1 MSKVWNI
8 VGSFVGASNLIPENA
23 VFTKLEVLPNSLDT
37 YYNGE
42 TFRMDLTFFQATF
55 TSDEGEETKIVLP
68 SKDVK
73 PKNFDPE
80 VPFSNTLDHEISRY
94 LQFEYTYIPAGAD
107 KDDPSQHQ
115 TKDCSFEITI
125 WPEKFTVKT
134 VEVIVPP
141 SKTIYYDGE
150 TFEHAG
156 MVVQATS
163 EEGDTKNVEYCGS
176 ASCGA
181 ERDCYY
187 YNMSPLH
194 AGDSE
199 TVNVLFTYC
208 APADGEHP
216 NGYVA
221 QFTYPVT
228 VYQDERKAQLRVTY
242 DKDTTKQVYY
252 SGTAFNK
259 TGIKVEAKYPRDDES
274 VFDQN
279 NVTTQCKIYV
289 QEFPE
294 GVLQYNDS
302 NLGYLNVVVEYYDST
317 TKLTTTEVVPN
328 IVFVYEV
335 DQIQVHSYTK
345 NEFYVGETF
354 DSSMITLRVDYKP
367 SSLPLDDYDG
377 YIMTNDYSWTITGYI
392 NSAGKFLKAG
402 EDVELELN
410 YYDKNDPKGSADKT
424 RHFTYFYINIL
435 KQLKKLSI
443 PRYTGETEYNNQYG
457 IKILRYLGIT
467 SGTSLMDGYEDISV
481 NGSWGYNTSTW
492 IDNSFTAT
500 EEQNQY
506 EIGVKI
512 KAEDDTYT
520 YQWEDGS
527 ESSVVKSVSITL
539 KRAYSFSL
547 GSSSLYLTG
556 EDTSASTRLTL
567 TAGLGLNADISLSGL
582 TSYLSCSPTSADS
595 STTIYVNVD
604 DVPSQDYSSST
615 TLKASLDSV
624 PDYLTGPTQDT
635 VRVHFDYEVPWSWDD
650 PLSVS
655 WVNGLR
661 KNNPSR
667 YVGQEKA
674 GDGERFFLLDVS
686 DDLTMTW
693 GCYLNGGVGPFKTSS
708 QLFSSWSA
716 GGYSSSGG
724 LQIQKAARTFQS
736 KVTRLFGKIKAQT
749 RYHTYDKNGIWKSCD
764 MKCWPPTMEELGLKN
779 PSGKRVLPAK
789 SGNNSKFEAG
799 NVFNGSFWLGNGA
812 WASANGIDVGGP
824 NLGNTAAIYDH
835 PNRGVNTEV
844 ATDEDIHYAFC
855 FKI

>member
-23 VFTKLEVLPNSLDT
+23 TFTKLEVLPQSLDT

-42 TFRMDLTFFQATF
+42 TFRQDLTFFQATF
-55 TSDEGEETKIVLP
+55 TSEEGEETKITIP

-73 PKNFDPE
+73 PKNFVPE
-80 VPFSNTLDHEISRY
+80 VPFTNTLDREITRH
-94 LQFEYTYIPAGAD
+94 LEFEWTYVPVNE
-107 KDDPSQHQ
+107 PSQTQ

-150 TFEHAG
+150 TFNHAG
-156 MVVQATS
+156 MAVQVTS
-163 EEGDTKNVEYCGS
+163 EEGDTKSVEYCGS
-176 ASCGA
+176 ASCS
-181 ERDCYY
+181 EDRDCYY
-187 YNMSPLH
+187 YNKTPLH

-199 TVNVLFTYC
+199 TVNVLFYYC
-208 APADGEHP
+208 VPADAEHP
-216 NGYVA
+216 NGYIA

-228 VYQDERKAQLRVTY
+228 VYRDERKAQLKVTY
-242 DKDTTKQVYY
+242 DAETTVRKYY
-252 SGTAFNK
+252 SGEKFNSE
-259 TGIKVEAKYPRDDES
+259 GIKVQKKYPRDDES
-274 VFDQN
+274 AYDDPNN
-279 NVTTQCKIYV
+279 NVTTQCKISV
-289 QEFPE
+289 QEFPD
-294 GVLQYNDS
+294 GTLQYNDS
-302 NLGYLNVVVEYYDST
+302 NKGYLNIVVEYYDPI

-354 DSSMITLRVDYKP
+354 NTSMITLRVDYKP
-367 SSLPLDDYDG
+367 SSLPLSDYNG
-377 YIMTNDYSWTITGYI
+377 YIMTNDYSWTVTRFI
-392 NSAGKFLKAG
+392 NSAGKFLEAG
-402 EDVELELN
+402 QDKELELN
-410 YYDKNDPKGSADKT
+410 YYDKNDPKNPADKT
-424 RHFTYFYINIL
+424 RHSTKFSINIL
-435 KQLKKLSI
+435 KSIKKLDI
-443 PRYTGETEYNNQYG
+443 PMYTGETEYSDQYG

-467 SGTSLMDGYEDISV
+467 SGTSFKDDGYEDISV
-481 NGSWGYNTSTW
+481 NGIWNYNNPTQ
-492 IDNSFTAT
+492 IDRLFTAT
-500 EEQNQY
+500 EEENQY

-512 KAEDDTYT
+512 KAEDDTYI

-527 ESSVVKSVSITL
+527 ESSVVKSVNVTL
-539 KRAYSFSL
+539 KRAYSFSF
-547 GSSSLYLTG
+547 GSSSLHLTG
-556 EDTSASTRLTL
+556 ENTSASTRLTL

-604 DVPSQDYSSST
+604 DVPSSDYSSST
-615 TLKASLDSV
+615 TLRASLDSV

-635 VRVHFDYEVPWSWDD
+635 VRVYFDYEVPWSWDD

-661 KNNPSR
+661 KNNPSK

-674 GDGERFFLLDVS
+674 GDGERFFLLDV
-686 DDLTMTW
+686 DDSTMTW
-693 GCYLNGGVGPFKTSS
+693 GCYLNGGTGPFKTSS
-708 QLFSSWSA
+708 QLLSSWSA
-716 GGYSSSGG
+716 GGYSGRDG

-736 KVTRLFGKIKAQT
+736 KVTRLFGTINSQT
-749 RYHTYDKNGIWKSCD
+749 RYYTYDKNGIWKSCV

-789 SGNNSKFEAG
+789 SGNTSKFEAG

-812 WASANGIDVGGP
+812 WASANGTDVGGP